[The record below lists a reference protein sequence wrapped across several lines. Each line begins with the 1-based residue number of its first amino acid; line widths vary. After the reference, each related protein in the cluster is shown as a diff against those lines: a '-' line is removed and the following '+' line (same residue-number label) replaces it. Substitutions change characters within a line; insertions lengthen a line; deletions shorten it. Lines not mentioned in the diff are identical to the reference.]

1 MCTEFIDT
9 MCTAIERDCPCDG
22 CQNELEAFYDCYITD
37 VSDGDCYYL
46 DCGAYEPTD
55 PPTGPSTPSF
65 PTKAPTI
72 LPPADPTGPTV
83 TKTTES
89 DSSSIGPVVG
99 GVVGALAVIC
109 GSILGILFLRKRGR
123 TELSNNASTW
133 SGKDPLEMDGHASPP
148 GINHTPTAEPSVS
161 ADANPAHQQQQMTP
175 QHLAIKRP
183 AASQLRG
190 TNRSPNTE
198 AHNYMPSY
206 KDQARSVVPP
216 VSMVPAMVEAIPV
229 NDVDTEE
236 LTDWTP
242 QRRQAQLDP

>member
-37 VSDGDCYYL
+37 QSDGDCYYL

-55 PPTGPSTPSF
+55 PPTGPSTSNF
-65 PTKAPTI
+65 PTNAPTT
-72 LPPADPTGPTV
+72 LPPADPIA
-83 TKTTES
+83 ES
-89 DSSSIGPVVG
+89 DSTSIGPIIG
-99 GVVGALAVIC
+99 GGVGALAVIC
-109 GSILGILFLRKRGR
+109 GTILGILFLRKRGR
-123 TELSNNASTW
+123 RESPSNTSTW
-133 SGKDPLEMDGHASPP
+133 SGKDFLEMDGHASPH

-161 ADANPAHQQQQMTP
+161 ADTNPAHQQQMTP
-175 QHLAIKRP
+175 QQHAIKSPP
-183 AASQLRG
+183 ARQLRG

-198 AHNYMPSY
+198 THNYMPSY

-216 VSMVPAMVEAIPV
+216 VSTVPAMVEAIPV
-229 NDVDTEE
+229 NVVDTEE

-242 QRRQAQLDP
+242 QSHQARLDP